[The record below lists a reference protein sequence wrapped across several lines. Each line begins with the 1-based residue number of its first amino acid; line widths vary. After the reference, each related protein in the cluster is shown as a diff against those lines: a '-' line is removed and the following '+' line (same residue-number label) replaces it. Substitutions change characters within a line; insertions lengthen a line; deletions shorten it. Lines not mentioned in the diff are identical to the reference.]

1 MRIGIDSY
9 SFHRYFGE
17 VYPDLQ
23 SDPGK
28 TWTMEGDFVSFAS
41 EQGAEEIALETCFFT
56 STDPGYIAD
65 MKARVDDAGFAG
77 RVVGWG
83 HPDGLHA
90 GSDEQALEDLK
101 RHIPIAAALGA
112 PIMRIVSGSMI
123 HVEEPHEPQVRNT
136 IRMLSEAVEVAREH
150 DVVLAIENHIDFSS
164 EEILQIV
171 EGVGSDHLRVN
182 FDTGNTLR
190 LYEDPVEAAKRLA
203 PVTVATHTKDI
214 VTLPKGGSPAE
225 RFTYWPSAPC
235 GKGLVDLE
243 GVAGALAGGGFTGA
257 LCVEIDLV
265 APQFLHMSE
274 EEIVIESLAYLRS
287 IVPAGAAA

>member
-23 SDPGK
+23 ADPGK
-28 TWTMEGDFVSFAS
+28 TWTMEGDFVDYAK
-41 EQGAEEIALETCFFT
+41 EQGAEEVALETCFFT

-65 MKARVDDAGFAG
+65 MKARVDEAGFAG

-90 GSDEQALEDLK
+90 GSDEEALADLK

-123 HVEEPHEPQVRNT
+123 HVEEPHEPQVRNS
-136 IRMLSEAVEVAREH
+136 IRMLKEAVEVAREH
-150 DVVLAIENHIDFSS
+150 DVILAIENHIDFTSA
-164 EEILQIV
+164 EILQIV
-171 EGVGSDHLRVN
+171 EGVDSDHMRVN

-190 LYEDPVEAAKRLA
+190 LFEDPVEAAKRLA
-203 PVTVATHTKDI
+203 HVTVATHTKDI
-214 VTLPKGGSPAE
+214 ITLPKGGSPSE

-243 GVAGALAGGGFTGA
+243 GVAKALAEGGFTGA
-257 LCVEIDLV
+257 LCVELDLV
-265 APQFLHMSE
+265 APQFVDRPE
-274 EEIVIESLAYLRS
+274 EELVAESLEYLRS
-287 IVPAGAAA
+287 IVPAEVA

>member
-1 MRIGIDSY
+1 MRTGIDSY

-23 SDPGK
+23 EDPGK
-28 TWTMEGDFVSFAS
+28 SWTMEGDFVDFAR
-41 EQGAEEIALETCFFT
+41 EQGAEEVALETCFF
-56 STDPGYIAD
+56 SSSDPGYIED

-90 GSDEQALEDLK
+90 GSDEEALADLK
-101 RHIPIAAALGA
+101 RHIPIAQALGA

-123 HVEEPHEPQVRNT
+123 HVEEPHGPQIENT
-136 IRMLSEAVEVAREH
+136 VRMLSDAVEVAREH
-150 DVVLAIENHIDFSS
+150 GVVLAIENHIDFTS
-164 EEILQIV
+164 EEILRIV

-190 LYEDPVEAAKRLA
+190 LYEDPVEAARRLA
-203 PVTVATHTKDI
+203 PYTVATHTKDI
-214 VTLPKGGSPAE
+214 ITLPKGGSPAE

-235 GKGLVDLE
+235 GEGLIDLE
-243 GVAGALAGGGFTGA
+243 GVAKALDEGGFDGA

-265 APQFLHMSE
+265 APQFAHRGE
-274 EEIVIESLAYLRS
+274 EDIVSSSLQYLRT
-287 IVPAGAAA
+287 IVPNGAGA